1 MSTDDPIAD
10 VSGEAAS
17 AGELRRRSPG
27 LWARQSG
34 LRASAGASVAR
45 GINLVLGLGT
55 SIFLARSLGPEQRG
69 NLAVVMSLAGLGI
82 QISNFGFS
90 ASLPYFI
97 ARNPGTA
104 ALLLDRALRI
114 TSLLSVAWA
123 LGLVAYVQVAVP
135 AWSGEIGWPLT
146 MLSAVLVPMNVPLL
160 LAQGASL
167 GIGRIGT
174 FAWSDVVTRLVTVAA
189 LGALAAAGAMSA
201 GAAAVASAT
210 AALSVGLVL
219 RFRIGKGV
227 GDGNA
232 APITPVLEEIRY
244 GWRSGTACVL
254 AMIPARML
262 SIAVAS
268 RAGAG
273 DAGQFAVSLS
283 IVESAAGVLAAF
295 VATRM
300 VAMARI
306 ASDRRMLWTEAL
318 GTAAAVTAGALTLC
332 AIIAA
337 AAQWLLPFVF
347 GARFEGAVAPT
358 LWALPGVV
366 AMSIGAVAQT
376 VLAARGL
383 PLHALAAP
391 AVAVATAVGFLWLR
405 PSVDAV
411 DAGIAYSIQAG
422 AFAIAAVMAA
432 MHHDR
437 ISGMPSGPRACATG
451 EDPLPPENSYGSRS
465 RLEWIRR
472 NLEDGARVAEFGCG
486 TGLMVTAPLKS
497 TGIDVTGWDIHA
509 PSVDFGREWLRSR
522 GRDPDILRN
531 QPFEQA
537 EPGSFDAI
545 IASEVLEHLDDATLR
560 ACLAD
565 IRARLRPGG
574 TLLVTVPNG
583 FGWFEADQRF
593 FEGVIQPIDRRLR
606 LIRLI
611 HGVKQLFLGD
621 RIVPGFPSTL
631 ADGVSPHVQWF
642 SARTIA
648 QVLEENGFEVLSL
661 EGGTMASGPCIDL
674 AITGIR
680 PATAFNGFLGRMFP
694 TLASGF
700 RIVARARQDRK

>member
-1 MSTDDPIAD
+1 M
-10 VSGEAAS
+10 
-17 AGELRRRSPG
+17 
-27 LWARQSG
+27 
-34 LRASAGASVAR
+34 
-45 GINLVLGLGT
+45 
-55 SIFLARSLGPEQRG
+55 
-69 NLAVVMSLAGLGI
+69 
-82 QISNFGFS
+82 
-90 ASLPYFI
+90 
-97 ARNPGTA
+97 
-104 ALLLDRALRI
+104 
-114 TSLLSVAWA
+114 
-123 LGLVAYVQVAVP
+123 
-135 AWSGEIGWPLT
+135 
-146 MLSAVLVPMNVPLL
+146 
-160 LAQGASL
+160 
-167 GIGRIGT
+167 
-174 FAWSDVVTRLVTVAA
+174 
-189 LGALAAAGAMSA
+189 
-201 GAAAVASAT
+201 
-210 AALSVGLVL
+210 
-219 RFRIGKGV
+219 
-227 GDGNA
+227 
-232 APITPVLEEIRY
+232 
-244 GWRSGTACVL
+244 
-254 AMIPARML
+254 
-262 SIAVAS
+262 
-268 RAGAG
+268 
-273 DAGQFAVSLS
+273 
-283 IVESAAGVLAAF
+283 
-295 VATRM
+295 
-300 VAMARI
+300 
-306 ASDRRMLWTEAL
+306 
-318 GTAAAVTAGALTLC
+318 
-332 AIIAA
+332 
-337 AAQWLLPFVF
+337 F
-347 GARFEGAVAPT
+347 GARFDGAVAPT

-366 AMSIGAVAQT
+366 AISLGSVAQS
-376 VLAARGL
+376 VLAARGQ

-391 AVAVATAVGFLWLR
+391 AVAVAVAAAFMLLR
-405 PSVDAV
+405 PSINAV

-432 MHHDR
+432 IHHDR
-437 ISGMPSGPRACATG
+437 ISGMPSGQRARTTA

-465 RLEWIRR
+465 RLEWIRS
-472 NLEDGARVAEFGCG
+472 NLEAGARVAEFGCG
-486 TGLMVTAPLKS
+486 TGLMVTAPLES

-583 FGWFEADQRF
+583 FGWFETDQRL

-642 SARTIA
+642 SASTIA

-700 RIVARARQDRK
+700 RIVAKARQDRK

>member
-10 VSGEAAS
+10 ISGEAAS
-17 AGELRRRSPG
+17 AGELRRHSSG

-34 LRASAGASVAR
+34 LRASAGASIAR

-55 SIFLARSLGPEQRG
+55 SVILARSLGPEHRG
-69 NLAVVMSLAGLGI
+69 NLAVVMALAGLGI
-82 QISNFGFS
+82 QFSNFGFS
-90 ASLPYFI
+90 NSLPYFI

-104 ALLLDRALRI
+104 APLLSRAVRI
-114 TSLLSVAWA
+114 TAVLSLAWG
-123 LGLVAYVQVAVP
+123 LGVFAYVWIAAP
-135 AWSGEIGWPLT
+135 TWSNEIGWPLT
-146 MLSAVLVPMNVPLL
+146 ILSVVLVPMNLLLL

-167 GIGRIGT
+167 GTGHIGA
-174 FAWSDVVTRLVTVAA
+174 FAWSDVVTRLISVAA
-189 LGALAAAGAMSA
+189 LGVLLAAGAMSA
-201 GAAAVASAT
+201 GSAAVAAAA
-210 AALSVGLVL
+210 AALLVGLVL
-219 RFRIGKGV
+219 RFRIGNARGE
-227 GDGNA
+227 GTA

-244 GWRSGTACVL
+244 SWRSGVACL
-254 AMIPARML
+254 LSMIPARIL
-262 SIAVAS
+262 SISVAS

-283 IVESAAGVLAAF
+283 IVESVAGVIAAF
-295 VATRM
+295 VVTRM
-300 VAMARI
+300 VTMTKV
-306 ASDRRMLWTEAL
+306 ASDRRALRTEAL
-318 GTAAAVTAGALTLC
+318 GTAAAVTVGALTLC
-332 AIIAA
+332 AITAA

-347 GARFEGAVAPT
+347 GARFDGAVAPT

-391 AVAVATAVGFLWLR
+391 AVAVATAAAFLWLR

-422 AFAIAAVMAA
+422 AFAIAAVVAA

-437 ISGMPSGPRACATG
+437 ISGMSSGPRATG
-451 EDPLPPENSYGSRS
+451 EDPLPPETSYGSRS

-472 NLEDGARVAEFGCG
+472 NIEDGARVAEFGCG

-509 PSVDFGREWLRSR
+509 PSVEFGCEWLRSR

-583 FGWFEADQRF
+583 FGWFEADQCL
-593 FEGVIQPIDRRLR
+593 FEKVIQPIDRRLR

-631 ADGVSPHVQWF
+631 ADGVSPRVQWF

-648 QVLEENGFEVLSL
+648 RVLEKNGFEVLSL

-700 RIVARARQDRK
+700 RIVAKARQDRK

>member
-1 MSTDDPIAD
+1 MSTDNPIAD
-10 VSGEAAS
+10 ISGEVAS
-17 AGELRRRSPG
+17 AGELHQRRSR
-27 LWARQSG
+27 LWARQSE
-34 LRASAGASVAR
+34 LRASVGAAIAR
-45 GINLVLGLGT
+45 GVNLVLGLGT
-55 SIFLARSLGPEQRG
+55 SIILARSLGPEHRG
-69 NLAVVMSLAGLGI
+69 TLAVVMSLTGLGI

-90 ASLPYFI
+90 NSLPYFI
-97 ARNPGTA
+97 ARNPDTA
-104 ALLLDRALRI
+104 APLLRRALRL
-114 TSLLSVAWA
+114 TALLSVVWA
-123 LGLVAYVQVAVP
+123 LGLFAYVWISAP
-135 AWSGEIGWPLT
+135 AWNGEIGWPLT
-146 MLSAVLVPMNVPLL
+146 ILSAVLVPMNVLLL

-167 GIGRIGT
+167 GTGHIGA
-174 FAWSDVVTRLVTVAA
+174 FAWSDVVTRLISVVA
-189 LGALAAAGAMSA
+189 LGALFAAGVLSA
-201 GAAAVASAT
+201 GAAAFVSAVVAM
-210 AALSVGLVL
+210 LVGLAL
-219 RFRIGKGV
+219 CFRIGNV
-227 GDGNA
+227 GREGTA
-232 APITPVLEEIRY
+232 PPITPVLDEIRY
-244 GWRSGTACVL
+244 GWRSGLACML
-254 AMIPARML
+254 AIIPTRML

-283 IVESAAGVLAAF
+283 IVESVAGVLAAF
-295 VATRM
+295 VVTRM
-300 VAMARI
+300 VKMTRA
-306 ASDRRMLWTEAL
+306 ASDRDALRTEVV
-318 GTAAAVTAGALTLC
+318 TAATIVTAGALALC
-332 AIIAA
+332 AITAA
-337 AAQWLLPFVF
+337 AAHWLLPLVF
-347 GARFEGAVAPT
+347 GSRFYGAVAPT

-383 PLHALAAP
+383 PVHSLAAP
-391 AVAVATAVGFLWLR
+391 SVAIAAAAAFLWLR
-405 PSVDAV
+405 PSLDAA

-437 ISGMPSGPRACATG
+437 ISGTPSGLRACATS

-565 IRARLRPGG
+565 IRARLRPNG

-583 FGWFEADQRF
+583 FGWFEADQRL
-593 FEGVIQPIDRRLR
+593 FERVIQPIDRRLR

-611 HGVKQLFLGD
+611 HGVKQLLLGD

-648 QVLEENGFEVLSL
+648 RVLEENGFEVLSL

-680 PATAFNGFLGRMFP
+680 PATVFNGFLGRMFP
-694 TLASGF
+694 ALASSF
-700 RIVARARQDRK
+700 RIVAKARQDRK